1 LELNRRFIAGTA
13 LAALVALVPGM
24 SAQAQVA
31 SPNCTTSL
39 SPSFVLGFAALKDQL
54 ADAMGDPIECEHA
67 NPQNGDTL
75 QQTTRGLAF
84 YRKSTNTPTFT
95 NGSEHWAITGNGLVF
110 WTGSSIDPLGTVAS
124 SNRSTGGSSTST
136 EGTGATGQ
144 GSLTQPFPIGQPVAI
159 DTIAADGTSRSFETT
174 VLAVRRGDEAFRLLK
189 AANQFNDPPGPGL
202 EYLLVQ
208 LRTRYTK
215 GPPNETVNVD
225 KYSFATTGADGV
237 LRGPASVVL
246 PEPQFNA
253 KLFAGGTTEGWA
265 AYQVTTGDPF
275 PRIGSRLS
283 GIDTPKLWLSLIPSP
298 PTEAETPVPQVA
310 HESAGSKRF
319 AAPPPMRIDPGKHY
333 TATIDTSLG
342 SMKADL
348 FASEAPT
355 TVNNF
360 VFLARAAFY
369 NDVTFHRVINNF
381 MVQTGDP
388 TGTGTGGPGYRFND
402 EPVTRQYVR
411 GTLAMANAG
420 PNTNGSQF
428 FIVHKDYPLPPN
440 YTIFGELNDGFD
452 TLDNIAVTPTGPG
465 RGGPDTPRTSVT
477 IRSITIQES

>member
-1 LELNRRFIAGTA
+1 
-13 LAALVALVPGM
+13 
-24 SAQAQVA
+24 
-31 SPNCTTSL
+31 
-39 SPSFVLGFAALKDQL
+39 
-54 ADAMGDPIECEHA
+54 
-67 NPQNGDTL
+67 
-75 QQTTRGLAF
+75 
-84 YRKSTNTPTFT
+84 
-95 NGSEHWAITGNGLVF
+95 
-110 WTGSSIDPLGTVAS
+110 
-124 SNRSTGGSSTST
+124 
-136 EGTGATGQ
+136 
-144 GSLTQPFPIGQPVAI
+144 
-159 DTIAADGTSRSFETT
+159 
-174 VLAVRRGDEAFRLLK
+174 
-189 AANQFNDPPGPGL
+189 
-202 EYLLVQ
+202 
-208 LRTRYTK
+208 
-215 GPPNETVNVD
+215 
-225 KYSFATTGADGV
+225 
-237 LRGPASVVL
+237 
-246 PEPQFNA
+246 
-253 KLFAGGTTEGWA
+253 
-265 AYQVTTGDPF
+265 
-275 PRIGSRLS
+275 
-283 GIDTPKLWLSLIPSP
+283 
-298 PTEAETPVPQVA
+298 
-310 HESAGSKRF
+310 
-319 AAPPPMRIDPGKHY
+319 MRIDPGKHY

-388 TGTGTGGPGYRFND
+388 TGTGTGGPGYRFSD

-452 TLDNIAVTPTGPG
+452 TLDNIAATPTGPG